1 MKIKKKFKINI
12 YSLCINK
19 MSIYQ
24 SSSVRRIVEPII
36 DITNNRVEF
45 VLPSNTILSPDMR
58 LLNLGVTTSV
68 ADKGY
73 NRFAGTA
80 ASVRNVYL
88 TSQGVTVDQL
98 LDANTWIAF
107 KETNKDYKNVVSMG
121 RMKAGHDLGLVYN
134 ARTGATDGNQLTAPI
149 AVKTTKTT
157 AAASAKG
164 TLSLGEVLPFLKA
177 SSIVPTTIYK
187 DLRLVIEYETDIKK
201 LVTADNVTA
210 TILSTPFLSVEE
222 MLDSQFI
229 AQATGA
235 YKGLGFMCIERD
247 ILNAPTVLATISG
260 VDNTG
265 SNNVDNS
272 FSLQTRAYDNKYV
285 SRLLIVPKALATDS
299 YEGHSANTVAGGGG
313 LGAVALLKPKLNIV
327 VNGSNKMAGNGAEG
341 YSQIQGL
348 MADTWGD
355 VCVSWQANTVG
366 LFRQDSVYSQHQ
378 DFVSYQGYMGINVNE
393 FIQTL
398 SVNLDYQSQ
407 FSAHQTSQGE
417 KHLAAQ
423 NSAYSIMTFAE
434 CRKSIMVQ
442 PDGSFMISYM

>member
-1 MKIKKKFKINI
+1 
-12 YSLCINK
+12 

-24 SSSVRRIVEPII
+24 SSSVRRVLDPII
-36 DITNNRVEF
+36 DIRNNRVEF
-45 VLPSNTILSPDMR
+45 VLPANTVLSPDMR

-80 ASVRNVYL
+80 ASVRNIYL

-98 LDANTWIAF
+98 LDANTWIAW

-121 RMKAGHDLGLVYN
+121 RMKAGHNLGVVYN
-134 ARTGATDGNQLTAPI
+134 ARTGASDGNQLTTPI

-157 AAASAKG
+157 AAATAKG
-164 TLSLGEVLPFLKA
+164 TLSLGDVLPFLKA
-177 SSIVPTTIYK
+177 SSIVPTTIFK

-201 LVTADNVTA
+201 LVTVDNVTA

-222 MLDSQFI
+222 MLDPQFI
-229 AQATGA
+229 SQATGA
-235 YKGLGFMCIERD
+235 YKGLGFMCI
-247 ILNAPTVLATISG
+247 ATISG
-260 VDNTG
+260 IDNTG

-272 FSLQTRAYDNKYV
+272 FSLQTRAYDQKYV

-299 YEGHSANTVAGGGG
+299 YEGHAANEVAGGGG
-313 LGAVALLKPKLNIV
+313 LGAVSLLKPKLNIV
-327 VNGSNKMAGNGAEG
+327 CNGSNKLSGNGVEG

-348 MADTWGD
+348 LVDTWGD

-366 LFRQDSVYSQHQ
+366 LFHQDSVYSQHQ
-378 DFVSYQGYMGINVNE
+378 DYVSYQGYMGINVNE

-398 SVNLDYQSQ
+398 SINLDYQSQ

-417 KHLAAQ
+417 KHLASM
-423 NSAYSIMTFAE
+423 NSPYSIMTFAE